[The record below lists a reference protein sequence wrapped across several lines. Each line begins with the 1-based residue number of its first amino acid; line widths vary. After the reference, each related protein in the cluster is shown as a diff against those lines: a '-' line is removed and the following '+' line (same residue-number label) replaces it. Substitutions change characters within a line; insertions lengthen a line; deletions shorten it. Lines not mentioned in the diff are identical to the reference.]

1 MIATFFATQFNN
13 IMKWCGIIGLA
24 LGVLLSV
31 RKSGR
36 DAERVVSAHAET
48 ERTEAEL
55 NEIKRHQ
62 EIINNNALLNRSTI
76 ADSLRKGEF

>member
-1 MIATFFATQFNN
+1 MITAFFASQFNN

-36 DAERVVSAHAET
+36 DAEKVVGANAET

-62 EIINNNALLNRSTI
+62 KIINNNSLLNRSTT